1 MKTLL
6 RKCIGLPSSIS
17 SPSHIF
23 LLHKKLH
30 QKCDGANFTSYG
42 GYGKLDMMRQWR
54 HRIWCSVS
62 WEHWIRRRDE
72 GDQKDG
78 SADGAGS
85 GVTLLGSPR
94 SDSGSE
100 GDKRSEWRRQIW
112 RSSSHDVLDL
122 DLDSDGLIQ

>member
-1 MKTLL
+1 MLFYSL
-6 RKCIGLPSSIS
+6 SHLSPQCYSYLVPSLSSIS
-17 SPSHIF
+17 SLSHIF

-100 GDKRSEWRRQIW
+100 GDKRSDSGGG
-112 RSSSHDVLDL
+112 RSGIVVLMTF
-122 DLDSDGLIQ
+122 